1 MKIKSTT
8 EVTLPFGIVIM
19 QVHKP
24 EGRIPRTTWRY
35 AFGDDLIDWCDPLD
49 WKSKENRNYLR
60 DLMVSEGGATL
71 EEADGYIRVLVGKQW
86 NRRKGNHNMSVEK
99 GQTY

>member
-19 QVHKP
+19 
-24 EGRIPRTTWRY
+24 ERETERLFGDRTTWRY

-49 WKSKENRNYLR
+49 WNGKENRNYLR

-71 EEADGYIRVLVGKQW
+71 EEADQYIRVLVGKQW
-86 NRRKGNHNMSVEK
+86 NRRKGNHNMTIEK